1 MGDSHHPSWDDDR
14 YQAGRRFVTEE
25 ALRAELAQI
34 RKTFEDGIR
43 DVRSDIKE
51 TRVDFAAAHQRIR
64 EDLAPVR
71 DLAKESEVRLDF
83 IDKQRERD
91 MEQRRWFWPQV
102 ISVATLAA
110 GLFMWVADKLQ
121 WRAHP

>member
-1 MGDSHHPSWDDDR
+1 MGDHKDDWRDDLYPR
-14 YQAGRRFVTEE
+14 GGRFVTDD
-25 ALRAELAQI
+25 ALRAIIGEMRTSVETGLQN
-34 RKTFEDGIR
+34 
-43 DVRSDIKE
+43 VRADIKE